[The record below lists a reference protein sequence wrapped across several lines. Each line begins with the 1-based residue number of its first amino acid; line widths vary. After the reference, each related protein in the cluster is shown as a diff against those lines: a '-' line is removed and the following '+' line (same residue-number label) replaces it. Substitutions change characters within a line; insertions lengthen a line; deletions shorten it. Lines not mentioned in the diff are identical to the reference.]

1 MFERDYVEAV
11 PPRRAPLPVRVSR
24 RSQLI
29 TALRQRVRPIVIED
43 QELACPFAR
52 LLRARELQVW
62 APGEVVAD
70 TMSYSIARCYGTDIE
85 GQWHMG
91 RYVLPGN
98 VEKVILKPK
107 QDVGQTAMMV
117 PRAAARPRNVSGST
131 PLSHVKRLSTTERP
145 SDAAGGLLVLC
156 ALVCGSVMFGFYMQT
171 QQTHRLGLAAAY
183 AATSAEMKTH
193 KSLARA
199 ANRVSEIRAP
209 ANDDSREA
217 GNEITSKATQIVKP
231 VHVVSPARAAEVKRI
246 RAVGA
251 DSHAP
256 FAKGAYPGYAAQY

>member
-11 PPRRAPLPVRVSR
+11 PPRRAPLPVRVSC

-107 QDVGQTAMMV
+107 QDVGQTTMMV

-183 AATSAEMKTH
+183 AATT
-193 KSLARA
+193 
-199 ANRVSEIRAP
+199 EIRAP

-256 FAKGAYPGYAAQY
+256 FAKGAYPGYAAPY

>member
-1 MFERDYVEAV
+1 M
-11 PPRRAPLPVRVSR
+11 
-24 RSQLI
+24 
-29 TALRQRVRPIVIED
+29 RVRLP
-43 QELACPFAR
+43 AFYG
-52 LLRARELQVW
+52 RESCRCGR
-62 APGEVVAD
+62 PGEVVAD

-107 QDVGQTAMMV
+107 QDVGQTTMMV

-145 SDAAGGLLVLC
+145 RDAAGGLLVLC

-183 AATSAEMKTH
+183 AATSTEMKTH
-193 KSLARA
+193 RSLARA

-231 VHVVSPARAAEVKRI
+231 VHVVSPARAAKIKRI

-256 FAKGAYPGYAAQY
+256 FAKGAYSGYAAPY

>member
-70 TMSYSIARCYGTDIE
+70 TISYSIARCYGTDIE

-91 RYVLPGN
+91 RYV
-98 VEKVILKPK
+98 VERKES
-107 QDVGQTAMMV
+107 QCY
-117 PRAAARPRNVSGST
+117 SSCST
-131 PLSHVKRLSTTERP
+131 LPLS
-145 SDAAGGLLVLC
+145 
-156 ALVCGSVMFGFYMQT
+156 
-171 QQTHRLGLAAAY
+171 
-183 AATSAEMKTH
+183 
-193 KSLARA
+193 
-199 ANRVSEIRAP
+199 
-209 ANDDSREA
+209 
-217 GNEITSKATQIVKP
+217 
-231 VHVVSPARAAEVKRI
+231 
-246 RAVGA
+246 
-251 DSHAP
+251 
-256 FAKGAYPGYAAQY
+256 

>member
-1 MFERDYVEAV
+1 MYRSSRLS
-11 PPRRAPLPVRVSR
+11 PRRRCRCESR
-24 RSQLI
+24 RSQLT

-43 QELACPFAR
+43 QELARPFAR

-107 QDVGQTAMMV
+107 QDIGQTTMKV
-117 PRAAARPRNVSGST
+117 PRAAARPRNVSEFT
-131 PLSHVKRLSTTERP
+131 PLSHVRRLSTTEGP
-145 SDAAGGLLVLC
+145 NDAAAGLLVLC

-171 QQTHRLGLAAAY
+171 QQTDRLGLAAAY
-183 AATSAEMKTH
+183 GASPAETKTY
-193 KSLARA
+193 KSLARV
-199 ANRVSEIRAP
+199 ANRSSEGRAS

-217 GNEITSKATQIVKP
+217 GDLNPRTLRLILQGIVRGFRLRSGRIAQPRQSIT
-231 VHVVSPARAAEVKRI
+231 RA
-246 RAVGA
+246 GA
-251 DSHAP
+251 DPDSLLS
-256 FAKGAYPGYAAQY
+256 

>member
-1 MFERDYVEAV
+1 MLSGC
-11 PPRRAPLPVRVSR
+11 P
-24 RSQLI
+24 QLN
-29 TALRQRVRPIVIED
+29 D
-43 QELACPFAR
+43 QVM
-52 LLRARELQVW
+52 LLGAF
-62 APGEVVAD
+62 
-70 TMSYSIARCYGTDIE
+70 SFC
-85 GQWHMG
+85 
-91 RYVLPGN
+91 
-98 VEKVILKPK
+98 
-107 QDVGQTAMMV
+107 
-117 PRAAARPRNVSGST
+117 
-131 PLSHVKRLSTTERP
+131 
-145 SDAAGGLLVLC
+145 
-156 ALVCGSVMFGFYMQT
+156 
-171 QQTHRLGLAAAY
+171 

-256 FAKGAYPGYAAQY
+256 FAKGAYPGYAAPY